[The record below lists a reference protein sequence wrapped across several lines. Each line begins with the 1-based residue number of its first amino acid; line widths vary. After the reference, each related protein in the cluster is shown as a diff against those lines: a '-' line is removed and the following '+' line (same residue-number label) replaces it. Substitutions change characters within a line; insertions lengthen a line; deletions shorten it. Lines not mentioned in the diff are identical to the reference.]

1 MPSPVLRAGVFL
13 VSSTILTFRA
23 AAFSTCKV
31 PLVTSLIADTPVL
44 GYGEHFR
51 YIPRKELGVGKRM
64 LLKKEKTFGMPL
76 QGKRETNRNIMV
88 PFSLAMSSSSTRTG
102 YDTEQLRLLDA
113 DECIIVN
120 EKDEVLGHGSKKFC
134 HLMEN
139 IAAGKALHRAFSVFL
154 FSTDG
159 KLLLQKRSDDKILFP
174 KRWTNTCCSH
184 PLYNDEELDDP
195 ATEDAAGVKRAVV
208 RKLEHELGIKVG
220 SVPIEKIEYM
230 TRIVY
235 KAAVGEDAQ
244 WGEHEVDYILLAV
257 ADVTCDL
264 NPNEVSEIRYV
275 AKEELA
281 GLLAE
286 EERGDILLSPWFKLV
301 AQKWLPRWWDAVL
314 SGSLHTCKD
323 TGTIHLL

>member
-1 MPSPVLRAGVFL
+1 MGCGQQLRSKGKMMLGKDRSFGFPVQGGLLQRYAKAPMSLRMCA
-13 VSSTILTFRA
+13 
-23 AAFSTCKV
+23 
-31 PLVTSLIADTPVL
+31 
-44 GYGEHFR
+44 
-51 YIPRKELGVGKRM
+51 
-64 LLKKEKTFGMPL
+64 
-76 QGKRETNRNIMV
+76 
-88 PFSLAMSSSSTRTG
+88 SSTRTD

-139 IAAGKALHRAFSVFL
+139 IAADKALHRAFSVFL
-154 FSTDG
+154 FSKDG

-184 PLYNDEELDDP
+184 PLYNDDELDNP
-195 ATEDAAGVKRAVV
+195 ATDEAAGVKRAVV

-220 SVPIEKIEYM
+220 SVPIEGIEYM

-235 KAAVGEDAQ
+235 KAAVGEDDK

-264 NPNEVSEIRYV
+264 NPNEVSEIKYIS
-275 AKEELA
+275 KEELPA
-281 GLLAE
+281 LLAQE
-286 EERGDILLSPWFKLV
+286 EKGELLLSPWFKLV
-301 AQKWLPRWWDAVL
+301 AQKWLPVWWDAML
-314 SGSLHTCKD
+314 ENRIPDCKD
-323 TGTIHLL
+323 TATIHIL